1 MLFKDACQKAVAYF
15 SQFGESRIACALDAK
30 THWIFYAGDP
40 KVTEIGSEGIKIEKA
55 TGKIE
60 DFYLPDEEN
69 FTLLDCSVKMDI
81 AGGFD
86 NAGGY
91 ENGNKP

>member
-1 MLFKDACQKAVAYF
+1 VSDGGISLTI
-15 SQFGESRIACALDAK
+15 ESRKD
-30 THWIFYAGDP
+30 
-40 KVTEIGSEGIKIEKA
+40 VGSEGIKIEKA

-60 DFYLPDEEN
+60 DFYLPEEEN